1 MKTRLPF
8 VALLILLLSGGNVS
22 AASFSSLYT
31 FGDSLSDAG
40 SSPSA
45 ETSLYKLLANNC
57 DPSHPCGLFGPY
69 FEGRI
74 SNGIVAAEYLAESLF
89 PGMTAANFH
98 SYAVAGATSGIGNFG
113 DKGTATKPGE
123 VLPIPVPG
131 IFPLPGMKGELEQ
144 YMKDLKDS
152 GEQVDPNAL
161 YFVWG
166 GANDY
171 LTKDSPIAAAQN
183 ISGYVGELAAA
194 GAKHILVPNLGDLG
208 HTPYAI
214 TENEVASAHDFSL
227 AFNAELATQLGDLN
241 SQFPTADI
249 FQFDTYSFLNGV
261 IADPLSYGFTDVQN
275 ACLALSCDDPD
286 SGLDPGSFLYWD
298 DFHPTTYAHSVI
310 ASGFASAVP
319 EPETLAMFIGGL
331 FVLGIAGLRRRELVQ
346 PCNLVEQ
353 AA

>member
-1 MKTRLPF
+1 MKTQVLF
-8 VALLILLLSGGNVS
+8 VTLFALLTGGSVS
-22 AASFSSLYT
+22 AAPFSSLYT
-31 FGDSLSDAG
+31 FGDSLSDVG

-45 ETSLYKLLANNC
+45 EMSIYKILADNC
-57 DPSHPCGLFGPY
+57 DPSHPCPPY

-74 SNGIVAAEYLAESLF
+74 SDGPVATEYLADSLF
-89 PGMTAANFH
+89 PGGVTSTNFH
-98 SYAVAGATSGIGNFG
+98 SYAVGGATTGIGNVG
-113 DKGTATKPGE
+113 DGGTATEPGDL
-123 VLPIPVPG
+123 LPIPVPG

-144 YMKDLKDS
+144 YMEDS
-152 GEQVDPNAL
+152 AGQADPNAL

-166 GANDY
+166 GGDDY
-171 LTKDSPIAAAQN
+171 LTNDSPVMAARN
-183 ISGYVGELAAA
+183 ISGYVGELATA

-208 HTPYAI
+208 HTPFVRAQGDAAQAQAEAF
-214 TENEVASAHDFSL
+214 TLSFNE
-227 AFNAELATQLGDLN
+227 ELANQLGTV
-241 SQFPTADI
+241 SAQFPTAGI

-275 ACLALSCDDPD
+275 SCLALSCE
-286 SGLDPGSFLYWD
+286 DPGSFLYWD

-319 EPETLAMFIGGL
+319 EPGILAMFIGGL
-331 FVLGIAGLRRRELVQ
+331 FVLGIAGARRRELAQ